1 LDGQACVKQLKAWDY
16 YWSHPEWP
24 GFYVEA
30 AGRRELVRYM
40 RGNVGPTIG
49 RTTYDYQNEFIWDLK
64 THSLN
69 DMHGRSNQ
77 IILLNDTESI
87 EAAANKYE
95 GVGFVMLCATCNLT
109 MTERFRSGRKASR
122 AG

>member
-40 RGNVGPTIG
+40 GGNVGPTIG

-77 IILLNDTESI
+77 IIPLNDTESI